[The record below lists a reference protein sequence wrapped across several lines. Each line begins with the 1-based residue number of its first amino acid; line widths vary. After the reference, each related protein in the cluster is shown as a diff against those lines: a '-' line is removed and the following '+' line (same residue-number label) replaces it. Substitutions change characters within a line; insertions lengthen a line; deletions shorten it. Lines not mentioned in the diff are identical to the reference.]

1 MIVGTAGHIDHG
13 KTTLVRALTGVD
25 TDRLKEEKERGISI
39 ALGYAYTPL
48 PNGDVLGYIDVPG
61 HERLIHTMAAGASGI
76 DLALLVVAADDGVM
90 PQTREHAAII
100 ERLGIARAAVALT
113 KADRA
118 GPARL
123 AAVRG
128 EIAALL
134 AGTPFAGAPV
144 FALDATRAGVAALRA
159 WLHETAQQVPPRS
172 ADGLFRLAVD
182 RVFTLPGHGTV
193 VTGTVLGGQVR
204 VGDTMQ
210 VAPSG
215 KPVRVRS
222 IHAQQRPADTGL
234 AGQRCAL
241 NLAGIDKD
249 AVGRGD
255 WVADPALVAP
265 SVRLDVALTLLPHAD
280 LRLTHWTPLHVHLG
294 TTHQLANAVLLD
306 AEALE
311 PGGTA
316 LAQLVFATPVCALP
330 GDRFIVRN
338 AQASLTVGGGR
349 VLDPFAPERRR
360 RTARR
365 LAWLQALR
373 EMTDGAGLAP
383 LLAQAAHGIAT
394 ARLACLTGSGPAG
407 WRLPA
412 DALTVP
418 AAGHADACVILAT
431 HWQALQR
438 TVLDT
443 MAAFHA
449 RMPDEPGL
457 DAGALRR
464 AALAGAPAL
473 PDAAWAALLDTLVEQ
488 GALRRSG
495 AWLQLPSHAI
505 ALSAEDLA
513 LAQRI
518 EPMLAAGGYD
528 PPWVRELGTAL
539 GVPEDRMRQLLR
551 RMARQGTLHQVV
563 PDLFYADGRVRE
575 LATLIATLIGRHG
588 SADAV
593 RFRDATA
600 LGRKRAIQILEF
612 FDRVG
617 YTRRVGNGRVLRPGN
632 AWQAA
637 RADAAEG
644 GSPPPRDS

>member
-13 KTTLVRALTGVD
+13 KTTLVHALTGVD
-25 TDRLKEEKERGISI
+25 TDRLKEEKARGISI
-39 ALGYAYTPL
+39 ALGYTYTPL
-48 PNGDVLGYIDVPG
+48 PNGDVLGYVDVPG

-90 PQTREHAAII
+90 PQTREHVAIV

-118 GPARL
+118 GAARL
-123 AAVRG
+123 DAVRG

-144 FALDATRAGVAALRA
+144 FALDATRAGDAGVAALRA
-159 WLHETAQQVPPRS
+159 WLHEAAQQVPPRG

-222 IHAQQRPADTGL
+222 IHAQQRPADTGR

-249 AVGRGD
+249 AVNRGD
-255 WVADPALVAP
+255 WIADPALVAP
-265 SVRLDVALTLLPHAD
+265 SVRIDVSLALLPQAD
-280 LRLTHWTPLHVHLG
+280 LRLAHWTPLHVHLG

-306 AEALE
+306 TEALE

-316 LAQLVFATPVCALP
+316 LAQLVFAAPVCALP

-338 AQASLTVGGGR
+338 AQASQTVGGGT

-365 LAWLQALR
+365 LAWLRALR
-373 EMTDGAGLAP
+373 EMTEGAGLAP
-383 LLAQAAHGIAT
+383 LLAQATHGIAT

-418 AAGHADACVILAT
+418 AAGHADACVILAA

-443 MAAFHA
+443 LAAFHA
-449 RMPDEPGL
+449 RLPDEPGL

-473 PDAAWAALLDTLVEQ
+473 PDAAWGALLDTLVGQ
-488 GALRRSG
+488 GALRRNG
-495 AWLQLPSHAI
+495 AWLQLPSHAVT
-505 ALSAEDLA
+505 LSDEDLA

-518 EPMLAAGGYD
+518 APMLAAGGYD
-528 PPWVRELGTAL
+528 PPWVRELAAARN
-539 GVPEDRMRQLLR
+539 VPEDRMRQLLR
-551 RMARQGTLHQVV
+551 RMARQGTLHQIV
-563 PDLFYADGRVRE
+563 PDLFYDDGRVRE
-575 LATLIATLIGRHG
+575 LAALVATLIAQHG

-632 AWQAA
+632 AWQAGA
-637 RADAAEG
+637 GRV
-644 GSPPPRDS
+644 